1 MISSFLT
8 MSLSLQFGTDQW
20 YSCSVS
26 VLSDDAELLQ
36 QFFVVPSVRH
46 LDQKMRYLSTRCT
59 V

>member
-1 MISSFLT
+1 

-59 V
+59 VV